1 MKKVIAL
8 IAVLAAFYGTLAALA
23 NEAADKLAAQA
34 ASHHKKVDEASSL
47 K

>member
-8 IAVLAAFYGTLAALA
+8 IAVLAAFYATLAGLA
-23 NEAADKLAAQA
+23 SEATERFAAQA
-34 ASHHKKVDEASSL
+34 ASHHKKIDEASSP